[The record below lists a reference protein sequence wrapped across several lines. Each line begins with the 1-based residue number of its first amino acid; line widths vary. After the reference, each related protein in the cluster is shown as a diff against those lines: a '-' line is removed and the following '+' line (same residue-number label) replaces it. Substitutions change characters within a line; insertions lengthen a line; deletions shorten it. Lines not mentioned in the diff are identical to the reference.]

1 MTKKDEGTV
10 CRDQWYRYV
19 YCRDRGHGDFVR
31 KSDTC
36 EDFFAGLQWSDADLA
51 KLRAVKRPALTIN
64 KILSTMETIMGEQI
78 ENRSEVSFQPK
89 SGSPAETAEALNR
102 VWMHIAQQNQ
112 LQWVRSDVF
121 ADGLIRS
128 RGFYDVRLDF
138 DDNVFGEV
146 MIDKINPKNVVVD
159 PDAEDYDPDRW
170 EDVFVTKWYSPNALA
185 VLYGKDKAAALEDR
199 TGSSYVWGFDSVEL
213 QRERFSGRGPDPR
226 GIDAESDRGV
236 SRHIRVLDRQHH
248 VLDNVEHFVDP
259 RSGDLRPIPD
269 GWDRDRIALAM
280 ERYRLLTTKKLVKRR
295 RWTVT
300 ADDILLHDDWSPYKH
315 FTVVPYFPHFRY
327 GRTIGK
333 VENLLGPQEL
343 LNKSVSQELHVI
355 NTTANSGWKI
365 KSGSLQNMTVEELE
379 ARGAQTGLVLELDDP
394 ASADKITP
402 NQVPTG
408 LDRLSFKA
416 EEYIKSVSS
425 VSDSMQGFDRED
437 VAAKAIAAKQQRGA
451 VTLIKPLDN
460 LQRTDWLLARAV
472 LDIVQCYYT
481 EERTLRITKNSYTG
495 EAEEFTVNQA
505 SPEGTIANDLT
516 VGEYDIVI
524 TSVPARA
531 SLEDSQFEQAV
542 SLRELG
548 VPIPDAV
555 LVENSRLQRKA
566 EIVKQMDGDKNSPE
580 AQKQAELQQRGAEAE
595 VSEKE
600 AQARQKQADAEL
612 KQAKAQKEAASVG
625 QEQDSMAIEREK
637 VAGQLQ
643 LQAAKNQGELE
654 LQRDKHA
661 QEMVMERERHQ
672 MDMQLDREQ
681 REQQMAQQ
689 AAQASLANNSDTL
702 SQETP

>member
-1 MTKKDEGTV
+1 MSAKDEGTV

-36 EDFFAGLQWSDADLA
+36 EDFFAGLQWCESDLA
-51 KLRAVKRPALTIN
+51 KLREVKRPALTIN

-112 LQWVRSDVF
+112 LSWVRSDVF

-146 MIDKINPKNVVVD
+146 RIDKLNPKNVVVD

-170 EDVFVTKWYSPNALA
+170 EDVFVSKWYSPNALA
-185 VLYGKDKAAALEDR
+185 VLYGKDKAALLEDR

-226 GIDAESDRGV
+226 GGQSDSDHSV

-248 VLDNVEHFVDP
+248 VLDKTEHFVDP
-259 RSGDLRPIPD
+259 RTGDLRPIPD
-269 GWDRDRIALAM
+269 GWDRDRIALAL
-280 ERYRLLTTKKLVKRR
+280 ERYGLLTTEKLVQRL

-300 ADDILLHDDWSPYKH
+300 ADDVLLHDAWSPYKH

-365 KSGSLQNMTVEELE
+365 KSGALMNMTVEELE
-379 ARGAQTGLVLELDDP
+379 ARGAQTGLVLELDNP
-394 ASADKITP
+394 ASAEKITP
-402 NQVPTG
+402 NQVPSG
-408 LDRLSFKA
+408 LDRLSYKA
-416 EEYIKSVSS
+416 EEYIKGVSS

-472 LDIVQCYYT
+472 LDMVQCYYT
-481 EERTLRITKNSYTG
+481 EERTLRITRNSYTG
-495 EAEEFTVNQA
+495 EAEEFTVNQVGA
-505 SPEGTIANDLT
+505 EGRIANDLT

-531 SLEDSQFEQAV
+531 TLEDSQFEQAV

-548 VPIPDAV
+548 VPIPDSV
-555 LVENSRLQRKA
+555 LIENSRLQRKA
-566 EIVKQMDGDKNSPE
+566 EIVKQIEGDKDSPQ
-580 AQKQAELQQRGAEAE
+580 AQAQAQLAQRGAEAE
-595 VSEKE
+595 VAEKE
-600 AQARQKQADAEL
+600 AQARQKQADAQL
-612 KQAKAQKEAASVG
+612 KQAKAQKEAASAG
-625 QEQDSMAIEREK
+625 QEQDSLQAEREK
-637 VAGQLQ
+637 AAGQLQ
-643 LQAAKNQGELE
+643 LQAAKDQGQLE
-654 LQRDKHA
+654 LAREKHQ
-661 QEMVMERERHQ
+661 QELAMERERHTQ
-672 MDMQLDREQ
+672 DLELDRQ
-681 REQQMAQQ
+681 ARELQMAQQ
-689 AAQASLANNSDTL
+689 AAQTALASESDTL
-702 SQETP
+702 SQEIY